1 MSSQGVGSSF
11 YNVSQSKKSQKKNN
25 NPISRPGQTNN
36 NHDSDSHSI
45 SSRGHTGLGGA
56 GLGNFNHRSGNIP
69 PPGQITPASRR
80 FTSQVSQRGGNTN
93 NPASILSPGTINEM
107 TSTMTDEQNAFCWG
121 TNIDMEASKNKI
133 ESFLKEFK
141 ALVPEIQIGL
151 SQAPRSHLNSQS

>member
-1 MSSQGVGSSF
+1 
-11 YNVSQSKKSQKKNN
+11 
-25 NPISRPGQTNN
+25 
-36 NHDSDSHSI
+36 
-45 SSRGHTGLGGA
+45 
-56 GLGNFNHRSGNIP
+56 
-69 PPGQITPASRR
+69 
-80 FTSQVSQRGGNTN
+80 
-93 NPASILSPGTINEM
+93 M